1 MESAQLQ
8 LVLNVIAITGVSS
21 LASFS
26 YLRRRDRKLAV
37 ERRAAGPA
45 AAMER
50 STPNPAPQD
59 TAPVTST
66 TAPIELD
73 IRDFVANRRTKWV
86 SGVAAAGR
94 LSWPGNV

>member
-37 ERRAAGPA
+37 ERQGAGPA
-45 AAMER
+45 AAIER
-50 STPNPAPQD
+50 SRPNPAPLD
-59 TAPVTST
+59 TAPATNT
-66 TAPIELD
+66 PAPVELD

-94 LSWPGNV
+94 LSWPSRV